1 MILVSGKKY
10 NKLKGELSLA
20 KIEIEKL
27 KDSLKCEKDRNYRVL
42 EDKSKKE
49 NNYLKQIENLKNS
62 GKKFEELINFKTN
75 LNREKDDKIL
85 ELEKKLRLSNSAR
98 GGMQRI
104 INTLKRTIEEL
115 EKSEKVL
122 KVKKIRS
129 CKGTTQKMKAPR
141 VQKNSVRRTLKE
153 IDALRGNSED

>member
-49 NNYLKQIENLKNS
+49 NSYLKEIEDLKNS
-62 GKKFEELINFKTN
+62 VKKFEELINSKTN

-104 INTLKRTIEEL
+104 INALKRTIEEL

>member
-10 NKLKGELSLA
+10 NKLKDEFSLA
-20 KIEIEKL
+20 KNEIEEL
-27 KDSLKCEKDRNYRVL
+27 KDSLKCEKDRNYKIL
-42 EDKSKKE
+42 EDKSEKE
-49 NNYLKQIENLKNS
+49 KNYLKQIKILENSCKKLKELSNS
-62 GKKFEELINFKTN
+62 KAN
-75 LNREKDDKIL
+75 LNREKDNRIS

-115 EKSEKVL
+115 EKSKKVL
-122 KVKKIRS
+122 KVKTKRS
-129 CKGTTQKMKAPR
+129 CKGTTQKMKAPK

>member
-10 NKLKGELSLA
+10 NKLKDELSLA
-20 KIEIEKL
+20 KNEIEEL
-27 KDSLKCEKDRNYRVL
+27 KDSLKCEKDRNYKIL
-42 EDKSKKE
+42 QDKSKKE

-62 GKKFEELINFKTN
+62 GKNFEELINSKTN
-75 LNREKDDKIL
+75 LNREKDDRIS

-104 INTLKRTIEEL
+104 INALNKTIEEL

-153 IDALRGNSED
+153 IDALRGNSEN

>member
-10 NKLKGELSLA
+10 NKLKNELSSVKNEVKEL
-20 KIEIEKL
+20 E
-27 KDSLKCEKDRNYRVL
+27 DSLKCEKDRNYKIL
-42 EDKSKKE
+42 QDKSEKE
-49 NNYLKQIENLKNS
+49 TEYLEQIKILES
-62 GKKFEELINFKTN
+62 SVKKFEELINSKTN
-75 LNREKDDKIL
+75 LNHEKDDKIL

-104 INTLKRTIEEL
+104 INKLKRAIEEL

-153 IDALRGNSED
+153 IDSLRGNSED

>member
-10 NKLKGELSLA
+10 NKLKNELSSVKNKVKEL
-20 KIEIEKL
+20 E
-27 KDSLKCEKDRNYRVL
+27 DSLKCEKDRNYKIL
-42 EDKSKKE
+42 QDKSEKE
-49 NNYLKQIENLKNS
+49 TEYLEQIKILES
-62 GKKFEELINFKTN
+62 SVKKFEELINSKTN

-104 INTLKRTIEEL
+104 INKLKKAIEEL

-122 KVKKIRS
+122 KVKKIRG

>member
-10 NKLKGELSLA
+10 NKLKNELSSVKNEVKEL
-20 KIEIEKL
+20 E
-27 KDSLKCEKDRNYRVL
+27 DSLKCEKDRNYKIL
-42 EDKSKKE
+42 QDKSEKE
-49 NNYLKQIENLKNS
+49 TEYLEQIKILESSVKN
-62 GKKFEELINFKTN
+62 FEELINSKTN

-104 INTLKRTIEEL
+104 INKLKRAIEEL

-153 IDALRGNSED
+153 IDSLRGNSED

>member
-10 NKLKGELSLA
+10 NKLKNELSSVKNEVKEL
-20 KIEIEKL
+20 E
-27 KDSLKCEKDRNYRVL
+27 DSLKCEKDRNYKIL
-42 EDKSKKE
+42 QDKSEKE
-49 NNYLKQIENLKNS
+49 TEYLEQIKILES
-62 GKKFEELINFKTN
+62 SVKKFEELINSKTN

-104 INTLKRTIEEL
+104 INKLKRAIEEL

-129 CKGTTQKMKAPR
+129 FKGTTQKMKAPR

-153 IDALRGNSED
+153 IDSLRGNSED

>member
-10 NKLKGELSLA
+10 NKLKDELSLA
-20 KIEIEKL
+20 KNEIEEL
-27 KDSLKCEKDRNYRVL
+27 KDSLKCEKDRNYKIL

-49 NNYLKQIENLKNS
+49 KNYLKQIENLKNS
-62 GKKFEELINFKTN
+62 GKKFEELINSKTN
-75 LNREKDDKIL
+75 LNREKDDRIS

-104 INTLKRTIEEL
+104 INALNKTIEEL

>member
-10 NKLKGELSLA
+10 NKLKDEFSLA
-20 KIEIEKL
+20 KNEIEEL
-27 KDSLKCEKDRNYRVL
+27 KDSLKCEKDRNYKLLV
-42 EDKSKKE
+42 DKSEKE
-49 NNYLKQIENLKNS
+49 KNYLKQIKILENSCKKLKELSNS
-62 GKKFEELINFKTN
+62 KAN
-75 LNREKDDKIL
+75 LNREKDNRIS

-115 EKSEKVL
+115 EKSKKVL

>member
-104 INTLKRTIEEL
+104 INALKRTIQEL

>member
-10 NKLKGELSLA
+10 NKLKNELSSVKNEVKEL
-20 KIEIEKL
+20 E
-27 KDSLKCEKDRNYRVL
+27 DSLKCEKDRNYKIL
-42 EDKSKKE
+42 QDKSEKE
-49 NNYLKQIENLKNS
+49 TEYLEQIKILES
-62 GKKFEELINFKTN
+62 SVKKFEELINSKTN

-115 EKSEKVL
+115 EKSKKVL

-129 CKGTTQKMKAPR
+129 CKGTTQKMKAPK

>member
-20 KIEIEKL
+20 NIEIEKL

-62 GKKFEELINFKTN
+62 GKKFEELINFKTK

-104 INTLKRTIEEL
+104 INALKRTIEEL

-129 CKGTTQKMKAPR
+129 CKGTTQKMKAPK

>member
-49 NNYLKQIENLKNS
+49 NSYLKEIEDLKNS
-62 GKKFEELINFKTN
+62 VKKFEELINSKTN

-104 INTLKRTIEEL
+104 INALKRTIEEL

-153 IDALRGNSED
+153 IDALWGNSED

>member
-10 NKLKGELSLA
+10 NKLKNELSSVKNEVKEL
-20 KIEIEKL
+20 E
-27 KDSLKCEKDRNYRVL
+27 DSLKCEKDRNYKIL
-42 EDKSKKE
+42 QDKSEKE
-49 NNYLKQIENLKNS
+49 TEYLEQIKILES
-62 GKKFEELINFKTN
+62 SVKKFEELINSKTN

-104 INTLKRTIEEL
+104 INKLKRAIEEL

-153 IDALRGNSED
+153 IDSLRGNSED

>member
-1 MILVSGKKY
+1 MIPVSGKKY

-20 KIEIEKL
+20 NIEIEKL

-104 INTLKRTIEEL
+104 INALKRTIEEL

>member
-20 KIEIEKL
+20 NIEIEKL

-49 NNYLKQIENLKNS
+49 NNYLKQIEDLKNS

-104 INTLKRTIEEL
+104 INALKRTIEEL

>member
-10 NKLKGELSLA
+10 NKLKNELSSV
-20 KIEIEKL
+20 KNEIEEL
-27 KDSLKCEKDRNYRVL
+27 KDSLKCEKDRNYKLLV
-42 EDKSKKE
+42 DKSEKE
-49 NNYLKQIENLKNS
+49 INYLKQIKILENS
-62 GKKFEELINFKTN
+62 CKKFEELINSKTN
-75 LNREKDDKIL
+75 LNREKDDRIS

-104 INTLKRTIEEL
+104 INALNKTIEEL
-115 EKSEKVL
+115 EKSKKVL

>member
-10 NKLKGELSLA
+10 NKLKDELSSA

-49 NNYLKQIENLKNS
+49 NSYLKQIEDLKNS
-62 GKKFEELINFKTN
+62 GKKFEKLINSKTN
-75 LNREKDDKIL
+75 LNREKDNKIS
-85 ELEKKLRLSNSAR
+85 ELERKLRLSNSAR
-98 GGMQRI
+98 GGMQKT
-104 INTLKRTIEEL
+104 INTLTKKIESF
-115 EKSEKVL
+115 EKSVKVL

-153 IDALRGNSED
+153 IDSLRGNSED

>member
-20 KIEIEKL
+20 NIEIEKL

-104 INTLKRTIEEL
+104 INALKRTIEEL

>member
-10 NKLKGELSLA
+10 NKLKNELSSA
-20 KIEIEKL
+20 KNEVKEL
-27 KDSLKCEKDRNYRVL
+27 KDSLKCEKDRNYKLLV
-42 EDKSKKE
+42 DKSEKEKKYLIQIKILE
-49 NNYLKQIENLKNS
+49 NSCKKLKELSNS
-62 GKKFEELINFKTN
+62 KAN
-75 LNREKDDKIL
+75 LNREKNNRIS

-115 EKSEKVL
+115 EKSKKVL

>member
-49 NNYLKQIENLKNS
+49 NSYLKEIEDLKNS
-62 GKKFEELINFKTN
+62 VKKFEELINSKTN
-75 LNREKDDKIL
+75 LNHEKDDKIL

-104 INTLKRTIEEL
+104 INALKRTIEEL

>member
-62 GKKFEELINFKTN
+62 GKKLEELINFKTN

-104 INTLKRTIEEL
+104 INALKRTIEEL

>member
-10 NKLKGELSLA
+10 NKLKNELSSVKNEVKEL
-20 KIEIEKL
+20 E
-27 KDSLKCEKDRNYRVL
+27 DSLKCEKDRNYKIL
-42 EDKSKKE
+42 QDKSEKE
-49 NNYLKQIENLKNS
+49 TEYLEQIKILES
-62 GKKFEELINFKTN
+62 SVKKFEELINSKTN

-104 INTLKRTIEEL
+104 INKLKRAIEEL

-129 CKGTTQKMKAPR
+129 CKGTTQKMKAPK

>member
-10 NKLKGELSLA
+10 NKLKNELSSVKNEVKEL
-20 KIEIEKL
+20 E
-27 KDSLKCEKDRNYRVL
+27 DSLKCEKDRNYKIL
-42 EDKSKKE
+42 QDKSEKE
-49 NNYLKQIENLKNS
+49 TEYLEQIKILES
-62 GKKFEELINFKTN
+62 SVKKFEELINSKTN
-75 LNREKDDKIL
+75 LNREKDYKIL

-104 INTLKRTIEEL
+104 INKLKRAIEEL

-153 IDALRGNSED
+153 IDSLRGNSED

>member
-10 NKLKGELSLA
+10 NKLKNELSSVKNEVKEL
-20 KIEIEKL
+20 E
-27 KDSLKCEKDRNYRVL
+27 DSLKCEKDRNYKIL
-42 EDKSKKE
+42 QDKSEKE
-49 NNYLKQIENLKNS
+49 TEYLEQIKILES
-62 GKKFEELINFKTN
+62 SVKKFEELINSKTN

-104 INTLKRTIEEL
+104 INKLKRAIEEL

-122 KVKKIRS
+122 KVKKIRG

-153 IDALRGNSED
+153 IDSLRGNSED

>member
-85 ELEKKLRLSNSAR
+85 KLEKKLRLSNSAR

-104 INTLKRTIEEL
+104 INALKRTIEEL

>member
-104 INTLKRTIEEL
+104 INALKRTIEEL

>member
-10 NKLKGELSLA
+10 NKLKDELSSA

-49 NNYLKQIENLKNS
+49 NSYLKQIENLKNS

-104 INTLKRTIEEL
+104 INALKRTIQEL

-141 VQKNSVRRTLKE
+141 VQKNSVRKTLKE

>member
-10 NKLKGELSLA
+10 NKLKNELSSA
-20 KIEIEKL
+20 KNEVKEL
-27 KDSLKCEKDRNYRVL
+27 KDSLKCEKDRNYKIL
-42 EDKSKKE
+42 QDKSEKE
-49 NNYLKQIENLKNS
+49 TEYLEQIKILKSS
-62 GKKFEELINFKTN
+62 GKKFEELINSKTN
-75 LNREKDDKIL
+75 INREKDDRIS

-104 INTLKRTIEEL
+104 INALKRTIEEL

>member
-10 NKLKGELSLA
+10 NKLKDEFSLA
-20 KIEIEKL
+20 KNEIEEL
-27 KDSLKCEKDRNYRVL
+27 KDSLKCEKDRNY
-42 EDKSKKE
+42 KSEKE
-49 NNYLKQIENLKNS
+49 KNYLKQIKILENSCKKLKELSNS
-62 GKKFEELINFKTN
+62 KAN
-75 LNREKDDKIL
+75 LNREKDNRIS

-115 EKSEKVL
+115 EKSKKVL

-129 CKGTTQKMKAPR
+129 CKGTTQKMKAPK

-153 IDALRGNSED
+153 IDSLRGNSED

>member
-10 NKLKGELSLA
+10 NKLKNELSSVKNEVKEL
-20 KIEIEKL
+20 E
-27 KDSLKCEKDRNYRVL
+27 DSLKCEKDRNYKIL
-42 EDKSKKE
+42 QDKSEKE
-49 NNYLKQIENLKNS
+49 TEYLEQIKILES
-62 GKKFEELINFKTN
+62 SVKKFEELINSKTN

-104 INTLKRTIEEL
+104 INKLKRAIEEL

-141 VQKNSVRRTLKE
+141 VQKNSVRRTLKK
-153 IDALRGNSED
+153 IDSLRGNSED

>member
-98 GGMQRI
+98 GGMKRI
-104 INTLKRTIEEL
+104 INALKRTIEEL

>member
-27 KDSLKCEKDRNYRVL
+27 KNSLKCEKDRNYRVL

-104 INTLKRTIEEL
+104 INALKRTIEEL

>member
-27 KDSLKCEKDRNYRVL
+27 KDSLKCEKDRYYRVL

-49 NNYLKQIENLKNS
+49 NSYLKEIEDLKNS
-62 GKKFEELINFKTN
+62 VKKFEELINSKTN

-104 INTLKRTIEEL
+104 INALKRTIEEL

>member
-10 NKLKGELSLA
+10 NKLKDELSSA
-20 KIEIEKL
+20 KNEIEEL
-27 KDSLKCEKDRNYRVL
+27 KDSLKCEKDRNYKIL
-42 EDKSKKE
+42 EDKSEKE
-49 NNYLKQIENLKNS
+49 KNYLKQIKILENSCKKLKELSNS
-62 GKKFEELINFKTN
+62 KAN
-75 LNREKDDKIL
+75 LNREKDNRIS

-115 EKSEKVL
+115 EKSKKVL

-129 CKGTTQKMKAPR
+129 FKGTTQKMKAPR